1 MLIEKYTS
9 PHSGL
14 VVAQAQRFPALL
26 HGHMDME
33 PAKKG
38 QNCAGLIHS
47 VLSDPSMSH
56 PLSSWLF
63 SPQAILLYSS
73 LQRCRAFF
81 YYSSA
86 SSLAQLH
93 KPPSLHK
100 AALKRKEQRKN
111 KDQKCISL
119 KGDTHG
125 ILQGFVWSL
134 IQFKLFL
141 LMC

>member
-33 PAKKG
+33 LAKKR

-47 VLSDPSMSH
+47 VLSNPSMSH

-63 SPQAILLYSS
+63 SPQSYFTLLLTSKMQS
-73 LQRCRAFF
+73 
-81 YYSSA
+81 
-86 SSLAQLH
+86 
-93 KPPSLHK
+93 
-100 AALKRKEQRKN
+100 
-111 KDQKCISL
+111 I
-119 KGDTHG
+119 
-125 ILQGFVWSL
+125 
-134 IQFKLFL
+134 FL
-141 LMC
+141 LLISFQFGSATQTSIPV